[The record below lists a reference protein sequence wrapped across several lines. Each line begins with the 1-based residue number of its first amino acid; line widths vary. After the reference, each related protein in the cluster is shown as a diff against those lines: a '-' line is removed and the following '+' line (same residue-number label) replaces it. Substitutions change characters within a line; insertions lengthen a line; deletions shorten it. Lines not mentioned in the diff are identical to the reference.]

1 MDSRY
6 VHVFSGSMIEA
17 NKLVYDL
24 SEKNIYSILEDE
36 SKSAVL
42 AGFGV
47 PNFLYSYKV
56 LVKKEDIE
64 KTRKIINSYLS
75 SES

>member
-1 MDSRY
+1 
-6 VHVFSGSMIEA
+6 MIEA
-17 NKLVYDL
+17 NKLVYEL

-36 SKSAVL
+36 SKSSVL

-64 KTRKIINSYLS
+64 ETRKIINSYLS
-75 SES
+75 SE

>member
-1 MDSRY
+1 MDSKY

-17 NKLVYDL
+17 NKLIHEL
-24 SEKNIYSILEDE
+24 SEIKIYSILKDE
-36 SKSAVL
+36 TKSAVL

-56 LVKKEDIE
+56 FVKKEDIE
-64 KTRKIINSYLS
+64 RTKKIINNYLS

>member
-17 NKLVYDL
+17 NKLVCDL

-47 PNFLYSYKV
+47 PNFLY
-56 LVKKEDIE
+56 
-64 KTRKIINSYLS
+64 
-75 SES
+75 